1 MTVAA
6 IRTAIKTLMLTV
18 PDIGVVHEYERY
30 TTDMAG
36 VRALY
41 VSVPHN
47 QLRGWFVRRQSTKE
61 VGRIQN
67 RSVEI
72 IRWQIRGFMALDDS
86 AQSELVMDGLVESL
100 RDVFRVNETLSGTV
114 DQCAVPQPGGG
125 SGEAGLQVEDFGP
138 VMFASVL
145 CHHARLGL
153 NTYRYLTAPV

>member
-6 IRTAIKTLMLTV
+6 VRTAIKTLMLTV
-18 PDIGVVHEYERY
+18 PNIGVVHEYERY
-30 TTDMAG
+30 ATDMAS
-36 VRALY
+36 VKAMYLY
-41 VSVPHN
+41 APLN
-47 QLRGWFVRRQSTKE
+47 QLRGWFVRRANTKE

-72 IRWQIRGFMALDDS
+72 TRWQIRGFMALDDS
-86 AQSELVMDGLVESL
+86 AQSELQMEALIEAQ
-100 RDVFRVNETLSGTV
+100 RDVFRVNETLNDTV
-114 DQCAVPQPGGG
+114 DQCSVPQLGGG
-125 SGEAGLQVEDFGP
+125 SGETGLQVEDFAP